1 VRIEIATS
9 HEQMSRRAAARIA
22 RELRRRPGLLM
33 GVVTGASPTRAYRR
47 LAEMRRLQPGL
58 FRRLRVLK
66 LDEWLGLPLRHPATS
81 ESYVR
86 KEILGPL
93 GIPRSRY
100 EGFRSRPKD
109 PAAEC
114 ARVGRWLEGHG
125 PLDVC
130 VLGLGRNGHVLMN
143 EPAAALPPGPHRA
156 RLAASTRRHSM
167 LQGLKTPPRYGLTMG
182 LADILRSRTILLL
195 VSGRQKAAA
204 LGRMMSGTVSTR
216 CPASFL
222 WLHADVTVYCDR
234 EAARA
239 LGAGG
244 R

>member
-1 VRIEIATS
+1 MRVEVATS
-9 HEQMSRRAAARIA
+9 YEEMSRRAAARIA

-33 GVVTGASPTRAYRR
+33 GVVTGASPTHAYRR
-47 LAEMRRLQPGL
+47 LAEARRLEPAL

-66 LDEWLGLPLRHPATS
+66 LDEWLGLPMRHPATS

-86 KEILGPL
+86 KEILGPF
-93 GIPRSRY
+93 GVSRSRY
-100 EGFRSRPKD
+100 QGFRSRPRD

-114 ARVGRWLEGHG
+114 ARMARWLERHG

-143 EPAAALPPGPHRA
+143 EPAAVLPPGPHRA

-195 VSGRQKAAA
+195 VSGRPKAVA
-204 LGRMMSGTVSTR
+204 LRRMLSGTVSTR